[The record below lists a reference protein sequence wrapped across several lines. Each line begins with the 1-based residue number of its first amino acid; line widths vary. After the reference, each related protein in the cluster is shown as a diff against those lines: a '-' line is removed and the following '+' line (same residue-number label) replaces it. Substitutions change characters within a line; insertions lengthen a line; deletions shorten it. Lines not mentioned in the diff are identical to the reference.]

1 MKIHTAVF
9 LIVTPIKIR
18 EKIMHH
24 AFSGGRD
31 TAEEQRKYGADIDV
45 DVSYQWLTY
54 FLYDEPKNVFNTIL
68 NIMGHS
74 GIVVFNIMIFVMTL
88 VL

>member
-9 LIVTPIKIR
+9 LTETPIKIR

-24 AFSGGRD
+24 VFSGGRD

-45 DVSYQWLTY
+45 HVSYQWLTY
-54 FLYDEPKNVFNTIL
+54 FLYDDKKSNEI
-68 NIMGHS
+68 
-74 GIVVFNIMIFVMTL
+74 
-88 VL
+88 